1 MIALNTFL
9 KRATLSSLL
18 ILTLF
23 IWMGCNKKLDL
34 TPETALSDASFW
46 KTPADLLSACT
57 TLYNSLP
64 GMAANYQDNYS
75 DISFGAAA
83 NTVSD
88 GSRIAPATAAEWADN
103 YTLIR
108 RSNTILEKSAGVTGD
123 AVLINKAKG
132 EASFFRAWAYFEL
145 VKRYGDV
152 PLILRTFDIQDTL
165 ATAHRTPR
173 PQVIKAIY
181 SDLDF
186 AAANCPDA
194 AAQPAAE
201 YGRITSGAAL
211 AFKSRVALFEG
222 TREKFFNYG
231 TSAADLTIAIDAA
244 GKVMANAR
252 YGLYQNA
259 SKPDSSYFY
268 LFQLTAD
275 GAANKEN
282 ILVRL
287 YGQDMTNSISY
298 TNISR
303 DLEQAL
309 ISPTRA
315 MLDLYLYKDGLPV
328 GKSPLQ
334 QEQTN
339 TMSEFADRDPRAG
352 ITVFN
357 KGLWYISGKY
367 VPNFDFTKTGYK
379 LAKWF
384 KGTDWNNKRS
394 FTDFSI
400 IRYAEVLLNYAE
412 ARYELNGSITDD
424 DLNLTINKIRAR
436 NGAGAIAPLTNGFVN
451 SNGLNMRDEIRR
463 ERTVELA
470 FEGFRYWDLLRWK
483 TAEVQLPAQV
493 LGVKYFP
500 AEMKITSPSL
510 TADGYLIT
518 QPAAKRAFNPAKDY
532 LWPIPTSELGYN
544 PNMVQNPGW

>member
-18 ILTLF
+18 ILTLI

-34 TPETALSDASFW
+34 APETALSDASFW

-88 GSRIAPATAAEWADN
+88 GSRIAPATAAEWGDN

-108 RSNTILEKSAGVTGD
+108 RSNTILEKSAGVKGD
-123 AVLINKAKG
+123 VVLIKKAMG

-173 PQVIKAIY
+173 AQVIKAIY
-181 SDLDF
+181 NDLDF
-186 AAANCPDA
+186 AAANCPDV

-244 GKVMANAR
+244 GKVMANTR
-252 YGLYQNA
+252 YGLYKNA

-298 TNISR
+298 TNVSR
-303 DLEQAL
+303 DLEQAAL
-309 ISPTRA
+309 APTRM

-334 QEQTN
+334 QAQTN
-339 TMSEFADRDPRAG
+339 TLSEFANRDPRAG

-357 KGLWYISGKY
+357 KNIWYISSRY

-394 FTDFSI
+394 FIDFSI

-412 ARYELNGSITDD
+412 AQYELNGSITDA

-436 NGAGAIAPLTNGFVN
+436 NGTAAIVPLTNAFVGA
-451 SNGLNMRDEIRR
+451 NGLNMRDEIRR
-463 ERTVELA
+463 ERTVELG

-483 TAEVQLPAQV
+483 TAEVQLPMPV
-493 LGVKYFP
+493 LGIKYFP

-518 QPAAKRAFNPAKDY
+518 QPAAKRAFKPAKDY

>member
-1 MIALNTFL
+1 MIALYTFL
-9 KRATLSSLL
+9 KRAALSALL
-18 ILTLF
+18 LSALT
-23 IWMGCNKKLDL
+23 IGMGCNKKLDL
-34 TPETALSDASFW
+34 SPETALSDASFW

-108 RSNTILEKSAGVTGD
+108 RSNTILEKSAGVKGD
-123 AVLINKAKG
+123 EVLIKKAKG

-173 PQVIKAIY
+173 AQVIKAIY

-201 YGRITSGAAL
+201 YGRITAGAAL

-231 TSAADLTIAIDAA
+231 TPTSDLTIAIDAA

-298 TNISR
+298 TNVSR

-309 ISPTRA
+309 ISPTRT
-315 MLDLYLYKDGLPV
+315 MLDLYLYKDGLPI
-328 GKSPLQ
+328 GKSLLQ

-339 TMSEFADRDPRAG
+339 TTSEFANRDPRAG

-357 KGLWYISGKY
+357 RSLWYISGRY

-394 FTDFSI
+394 FTDFAI

-424 DLNLTINKIRAR
+424 DLNLTINRIRAR
-436 NGAGAIAPLTNGFVN
+436 NGAGAIAPLTNVFVN

-463 ERTVELA
+463 ERSVELA

-493 LGVKYFP
+493 LGIKYFP

-510 TADGYLIT
+510 TTDGYLIT